1 MTNCD
6 FSKFIVNLSIHLIA
20 GVPGFAAWVG
30 IEVLGDP
37 KPGSNVFIS
46 AASGAVGIN
55 AGQLAKIRGC
65 RVIGSTGSDD
75 KVTYHF
81 LLFVSLK
88 SLDHGPVRCRGE
100 ENVGRVIF
108 DSVAS
113 IINLFITNAFT
124 LQQVLLK
131 LEGEK

>member
-1 MTNCD
+1 
-6 FSKFIVNLSIHLIA
+6 
-20 GVPGFAAWVG
+20 VG
-30 IEVLGDP
+30 IEVLADP

-75 KVTYHF
+75 KVTYLF

-88 SLDHGPVRCRGE
+88 SLDHGPVRCKGE
-100 ENVGRVIF
+100 VNVGVSFWIALPVQEVLYTYRKIMGKNRV
-108 DSVAS
+108 
-113 IINLFITNAFT
+113 
-124 LQQVLLK
+124 
-131 LEGEK
+131 

>member
-1 MTNCD
+1 M
-6 FSKFIVNLSIHLIA
+6 IHLIA

-30 IEVLGDP
+30 IEVLADP

-81 LLFVSLK
+81 LIFVSLK
-88 SLDHGPVRCRGE
+88 SLDHGPVRCKGE
-100 ENVGRVIF
+100 VNVGRIIF
-108 DSVAS
+108 DS
-113 IINLFITNAFT
+113 IRNLFITNAFS
-124 LQQVLLK
+124 LQQILNTYRKMINLK
-131 LEGEK
+131 QQRKKKLFGA